1 MTLDKSL
8 NLSDMSSQGTHMN
21 VLEYFLSWQSKYGLD
36 MNFQTQRISEG
47 SEFIKNKEQRK

>member
-1 MTLDKSL
+1 MTLGKSL

-47 SEFIKNKEQRK
+47 SEFIKSKEQR